1 MTFSES
7 NLRGMTIAI
16 VIMMI
21 KLNKPERMEWNMENG
36 SVCIRAHM
44 VCSVY
49 TGIECLNR
57 AYTAEQKT
65 DLEDMG
71 VGQTRIGQEGLQMTN
86 ILKM

>member
-1 MTFSES
+1 M
-7 NLRGMTIAI
+7 
-16 VIMMI
+16 
-21 KLNKPERMEWNMENG
+21 
-36 SVCIRAHM
+36 CIRAHM

-49 TGIECLNR
+49 IEIDCLNG

-71 VGQTRIGQEGLQMTN
+71 VDQLGVGQEGLQMMK